1 MGANQSADPADGVV
15 TVREASTARSP
26 QTPQHASSALV
37 DPDLAALRRLAPVAP
52 LLKPPTL
59 RSLLFSRPSDPS
71 LPSLSVRNASALCH
85 EYAALARRVTPL
97 CEAQRNVVQ
106 HMASVEALCA
116 RALSLL
122 ALRSTDVST
131 SANALRDVQPLRAS
145 LQESRVALQQCMARA
160 DKLEEILQAASAK
173 EGFL

>member
-1 MGANQSADPADGVV
+1 MCSLHGAGLIDAVDAFCERIAFTP
-15 TVREASTARSP
+15 E
-26 QTPQHASSALV
+26 QT
-37 DPDLAALRRLAPVAP
+37 
-52 LLKPPTL
+52 
-59 RSLLFSRPSDPS
+59 
-71 LPSLSVRNASALCH
+71 
-85 EYAALARRVTPL
+85 RRVF
-97 CEAQRNVVQ
+97 Q
-106 HMASVEALCA
+106 CA

-160 DKLEEILQAASAK
+160 DKLEQILPAASAK

>member
-1 MGANQSADPADGVV
+1 M
-15 TVREASTARSP
+15 
-26 QTPQHASSALV
+26 
-37 DPDLAALRRLAPVAP
+37 
-52 LLKPPTL
+52 
-59 RSLLFSRPSDPS
+59 
-71 LPSLSVRNASALCH
+71 
-85 EYAALARRVTPL
+85 TPL

-131 SANALRDVQPLRAS
+131 SANAMRDVQPLRAS

-160 DKLEEILQAASAK
+160 DKLEEILQAEINDESDVIVDNRSKASLSRTTDHA
-173 EGFL
+173 LISPAHTL